1 MYTKDMSKAALKSR
15 TMTIRVPSSLC
26 ETVERA
32 AKAIGTTKSQIIC
45 RILERQRPVLLGII
59 KAFSQA
65 KAEQDWGLIEAARA
79 ISDQILKE
87 GDARVLEKKRQGKK
101 KPPLARG
108 Q

>member
-1 MYTKDMSKAALKSR
+1 MYTKDMPKAVLKTR
-15 TMTIRVPSSLC
+15 TMTIRVPSQLC

-32 AKAIGTTKSQIIC
+32 AKAIGTTRSQIIC

-59 KAFSQA
+59 KAFRQA
-65 KAEQDWGLIEAARA
+65 EAEQDWGLIEAARA

-101 KPPLARG
+101 SPPLARG
-108 Q
+108 R